1 MGPNRW
7 TFKALNS
14 ITFLSDSGFRTF
26 DIRRYK
32 VKSWITRPYCTRGIG
47 VFYHRNAHC
56 DISYSVQASCSLNLL
71 NSCDTKLSRSW
82 SLSCGNC
89 WTVGI
94 AIKTSVCVQQRRRIY
109 TALHSRVCTKSFTLF
124 FAFNRFCFVFHC
136 FFIQGIKISPVPILL
151 VTSLSR
157 PYQVSLDELANQVI
171 CRCGLSRLHWTQ

>member
-14 ITFLSDSGFRTF
+14 ITFLSDSGFRKF

-56 DISYSVQASCSLNLL
+56 DISYSVQPSCSLNLL
-71 NSCDTKLSRSW
+71 NSCDTKLSRSR

-94 AIKTSVCVQQRRRIY
+94 AKAY
-109 TALHSRVCTKSFTLF
+109 TQHYSRVCTKSFTLF
-124 FAFNRFCFVFHC
+124 FSFNSFVFRC
-136 FFIQGIKISPVPILL
+136 FFIQGIKISLVPILL

-157 PYQVSLDELANQVI
+157 PYQVSLDELANHVI
-171 CRCGLSRLHWTQ
+171 CRCGLSRWHWTQ